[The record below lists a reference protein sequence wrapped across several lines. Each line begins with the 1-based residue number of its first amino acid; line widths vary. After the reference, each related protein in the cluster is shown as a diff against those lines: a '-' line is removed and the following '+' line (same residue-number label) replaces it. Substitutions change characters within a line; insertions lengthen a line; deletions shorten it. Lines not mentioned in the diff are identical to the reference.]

1 MTPRRE
7 WLEKDYYAVL
17 GVDRTASAREIK
29 SAYRKLAQENHPD
42 SNPDDPAAEQRFK
55 EASEA
60 YSVLSNN
67 ETRKEYD
74 QTRDSFARGAYAG
87 GPGGS
92 TQYVTVEDLGDI
104 GDLFGGFGGF
114 SDLFGRAAGR
124 QAGPRAGSDIQAEV
138 RLSFHEAVQG
148 ATKTLSVDGRDVTVK
163 IPAGVADGG
172 RVRVRGKGRPG
183 ANGGAAGDLYVT
195 VHTAGHPIFDRD
207 GLDLEVTVPISFTEA
222 ALGANVT
229 APTLEGTVTLKVP
242 PGTQSG
248 KTFRVSG
255 KGITTP
261 KATGDLFVTVDVAV
275 PEHLSEEERT
285 LLERLRDLESDR
297 NPRAHLGV

>member
-1 MTPRRE
+1 VTPRRE

-29 SAYRKLAQENHPD
+29 SAYRKLAQKYHPD
-42 SNPDDPAAEQRFK
+42 SNPDDPDAEQRFK

-60 YSVLSNN
+60 HAVLSNA

-74 QTRDSFARGAYAG
+74 QTRDAFARGAYAG
-87 GPGGS
+87 GPGGG
-92 TQYVTVEDLGDI
+92 TQYVTVEDL

-114 SDLFGRAAGR
+114 SDLFGQSAGR
-124 QAGPRAGSDIQAEV
+124 RAGPRPGGDTETEV

-148 ATKTLSVDGRDVTVK
+148 TTRTMSIDGRDVTVK

-172 RVRVRGKGRPG
+172 RVRVRGKGMPG
-183 ANGGAAGDLYVT
+183 SNGGPAGDLYVT
-195 VHTAGHPIFDRD
+195 VHTGSHPIFERE
-207 GLDLEVTVPISFTEA
+207 GKNLAVTVPISFTEA

-242 PGTQSG
+242 PGTPSG

-255 KGITTP
+255 KGISTP
-261 KATGDLFVTVDVAV
+261 QGNGDLLVTVDVTV
-275 PEHLSEEERT
+275 PEQLSDEEREV
-285 LLERLRDLESDR
+285 LERLRDLESDR

>member
-42 SNPDDPAAEQRFK
+42 SNPDDPEAEQRFK

-60 YSVLSNN
+60 HAVLSNP

-74 QTRDSFARGAYAG
+74 QTRDAFARGAYAG

-92 TQYVTVEDLGDI
+92 TQYVTIEDLGDL
-104 GDLFGGFGGF
+104 GDLFGGLGGF
-114 SDLFGRAAGR
+114 SDLFGGRATAR
-124 QAGPRAGSDIQAEV
+124 RSGPTAGSDAEAEV

-148 ATKTLSVDGRDVTVK
+148 ATRTLSVDGRDVTVK

-183 ANGGAAGDLYVT
+183 ANGGPAGDLYVT
-195 VHTAGHPIFDRD
+195 VRTGGHPIFDRD

-248 KTFRVSG
+248 KRFRVTG
-255 KGITTP
+255 KGIVTP
-261 KATGDLFVTVDVAV
+261 KRTGDLFVTVDVAV
-275 PEHLSEEERT
+275 PEHLSDEERT
-285 LLERLRDLESDR
+285 
-297 NPRAHLGV
+297 

>member
-29 SAYRKLAQENHPD
+29 SAYRRLAQRHHPD
-42 SNPDDPAAEQRFK
+42 NNPDDPEAERRFK

-60 YSVLSNN
+60 HAVLSSP

-74 QTRDSFARGAYAG
+74 QTRDAFARGAYAG
-87 GPGGS
+87 GPGGG
-92 TQYVTVEDLGDI
+92 TQYVTIEDLGDL

-114 SDLFGRAAGR
+114 SDLFGRSASR
-124 QAGPRAGSDIQAEV
+124 RPGPAPGSDTEAEV

-148 ATKTLSVDGRDVTVK
+148 TTRTLRVDGRDVTVK
-163 IPAGVADGG
+163 IPPGVADGG
-172 RVRVRGKGRPG
+172 RVRVRGKGRRG
-183 ANGGAAGDLYVT
+183 TDGGPAGDLYVT
-195 VHTAGHPIFDRD
+195 VHTAGHPIFERD
-207 GLDLEVTVPISFTEA
+207 GKDLKVTVPISFTEA
-222 ALGANVT
+222 ALGANIT
-229 APTLEGTVTLKVP
+229 APTLDGTVTLKVP

-248 KTFRVSG
+248 RTFRVTG
-255 KGITTP
+255 KGIP
-261 KATGDLFVTVDVAV
+261 AGKDAGDLFVTVDVAV
-275 PEHLSEEERT
+275 PETLSDEERS
-285 LLERLRDLESDR
+285 LLERLRDLESNQ